1 MVNGSGIWTYS
12 LYLFDSAFILVS
24 SSSWQGVPVS
34 AFMNF
39 LMRFLVTDTLRDN
52 YRIGFLIGFIFY
64 ELQFVIIF
72 FRLKKCCSPKS
83 ICCNQG
89 CGTSCNHVSKKL
101 QHSWA
106 TQLRQYGLPTLSCH
120 VQLCTWDAF

>member
-24 SSSWQGVPVS
+24 SASWQGVPVS

-72 FRLKKCCSPKS
+72 FRLKNAALLNLFVAIKAVVRAATTSARSCSIP
-83 ICCNQG
+83 G
-89 CGTSCNHVSKKL
+89 L
-101 QHSWA
+101 HS
-106 TQLRQYGLPTLSCH
+106 
-120 VQLCTWDAF
+120 